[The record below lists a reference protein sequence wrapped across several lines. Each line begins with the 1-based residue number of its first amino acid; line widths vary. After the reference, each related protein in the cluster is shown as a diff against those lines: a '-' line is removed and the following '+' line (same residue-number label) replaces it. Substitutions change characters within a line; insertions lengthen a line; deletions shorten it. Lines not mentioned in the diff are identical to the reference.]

1 VNAAAV
7 TASAR
12 RDRVVNDALFV
23 AQLGCAI
30 GFGITQG
37 VTMLS
42 SVAGI
47 SITWF
52 ALWFAFLLVNLALAT
67 SALRRRPDRFM
78 RQTVVVYTTWAIA
91 IAANLIMLLVADSS
105 WSVVDTVTLAITGV
119 GIVASVVVARAR
131 QMAVSDAMV
140 RASFAVFL
148 KSVPQITLAWNIL
161 RDGGDGIALFAI
173 IAGHLIITMR
183 LAQIG
188 FSIRISGW
196 DRERF
201 GLAIG
206 EGANEATWIVV
217 TMVWLVAA

>member
-1 VNAAAV
+1 
-7 TASAR
+7 
-12 RDRVVNDALFV
+12 
-23 AQLGCAI
+23 
-30 GFGITQG
+30 
-37 VTMLS
+37 
-42 SVAGI
+42 
-47 SITWF
+47 
-52 ALWFAFLLVNLALAT
+52 
-67 SALRRRPDRFM
+67 
-78 RQTVVVYTTWAIA
+78 VVVYTTWAIA

-119 GIVASVVVARAR
+119 GIVASVVVARVR